1 MMRRRR
7 IRGMKGFFAAMTV
20 AAIGS
25 FLFVTVADASCIRMS
40 AAEQRAHADVIF
52 DGVVVEG
59 PTPTGIQRFRV
70 LRYRKG
76 RGPSVVRVSTGNI
89 RRADGT
95 GMVTSVSVI
104 AKRGQRWRIFGR
116 GSARKV
122 LDTNVCDGSRPL

>member
-1 MMRRRR
+1 
-7 IRGMKGFFAAMTV
+7 MKRVLLLATA
-20 AAIGS
+20 AAIGG
-25 FLFVTVADASCIRMS
+25 FVFVTVAEASCIRMS
-40 AAEQRAHADVIF
+40 PAEQRARADVIF
-52 DGVVVEG
+52 DGIALEG
-59 PTPTGIQRFRV
+59 PTPTGVQRFRV

-122 LDTNVCDGSRPL
+122 LDTNVCDGSRRL